1 MNGPAYDKIVVVTR
15 KTPLEE
21 LVERFGTVEQ
31 ARFYVESM
39 GLPFDDYRIADETY
53 RHAVATLREAL
64 PRKVRAQWIDRSFL
78 PTFLFG
84 RSDLVIT
91 LGQDGLVVNTAKYLE
106 NQPVLAINP
115 DPERFDGILLP
126 YRLETA
132 EAEIQSAVMGSAHI
146 CEVTMARAV
155 LNDGQELLAV
165 NDLFIG
171 HKSHGSARYRLEFG
185 DQAEEQSSSGI
196 IMSTGAGSTGWYSS
210 IVRGANG
217 IVQFYLKHADCERAE
232 LLREPAPMEWNASE
246 LFFTVREP
254 FVSRTSSASIVHGLI
269 LPGQRFRITSRM
281 PQSGVIFSDGVEN
294 DYLEFNSGAV
304 AEIGLAPRCL
314 NLCVSETGGHEA
326 MARMTGI
333 GSHKYGLYD
342 QGDTSYSER

>member
-1 MNGPAYDKIVVVTR
+1 MKGPAYDKIVVITR

-39 GLPFDDYRIADETY
+39 GLPFDEYLMADEAY
-53 RHAVATLREAL
+53 RQAVARLREAL
-64 PRKVRAQWIDRSFL
+64 PRKLRAQWIDRSFL

-84 RSDLVIT
+84 RGDLVVT
-91 LGQDGLVVNTAKYLE
+91 LGQDGLVVNTAKYLTH
-106 NQPVLAINP
+106 QPVFAINP
-115 DPERFDGILLP
+115 DPGRFDGILLP
-126 YRLETA
+126 FRLETA
-132 EAEIQSAVMGSAHI
+132 EDEIMKAVMGYI
-146 CEVTMARAV
+146 RIIEVTMARAV
-155 LNDGQELLAV
+155 LNDGQELMAL

-171 HKSHGSARYRLEFG
+171 HKSHGSARYQLEFG
-185 DQAEEQSSSGI
+185 DQSEEQSSSGI
-196 IMSTGAGSTGWYSS
+196 IVSTGAGSTGWYSS

-217 IVQFYLKHADCERAE
+217 IVRLYLKQTHPDIAE
-232 LLREPAPMEWNASE
+232 SLDKPARMEWESLE

-254 FVSRTSSASIVHGLI
+254 FVSRTSQAEIVHDRI

-294 DYLEFNSGAV
+294 DFLAFNSGAV

-314 NLCVSETGGHEA
+314 HLCVS
-326 MARMTGI
+326 R
-333 GSHKYGLYD
+333 S
-342 QGDTSYSER
+342 